1 MISLVIWQLNIEDG
15 EREFFM
21 YISTRGKN
29 DNFFAAEAIKAGI
42 AADGGLFVPTTV
54 PKVTADWLADL
65 IDLDYG
71 KRAFAILSLFLP
83 DYSDGELSSCIDA
96 AYTTDKFDN
105 AAIAPLVSVSDNK
118 FVLELW
124 HGPTSAFKDM
134 ALQILPHLLSKALSK
149 TNETAEI
156 VILTA
161 TSGDTGKAALEGFKD
176 VEQIKIIVFYPH
188 EGVSPIQR
196 MQMVTQTGSNVNVVA
211 VKGNFD
217 DTQTG
222 VKRIFNDVK
231 FNADLAVRGFQLSSA
246 NSINW
251 GRLAPQI
258 VYYFSAYADM
268 VRDGHLQLGQPVNF
282 VVPTG
287 NFGNILA
294 GYYAKLMGLPIAKL
308 ICASNSNNVLT
319 EFLQTGVYNRQRT
332 FHKTVSP
339 SMDILI
345 SSNLE
350 RLLYYITGGDT
361 SQVANWMAELNDS
374 GQYNVGE
381 HYLTAVQQIFWADC
395 VDDEQTLQV
404 IKAVYN
410 DHNYL
415 VDPHTAVAWQ
425 VGDRYREQTGDHTTQ
440 IIVSTASPF
449 KFNESVLS
457 AIEDSDCIREKNEF
471 EMLQQLSEISGY
483 SVPTALAALEN
494 EPVRHEMVCDKEE
507 MPAVIKQI
515 LNLGK

>member
-1 MISLVIWQLNIEDG
+1 
-15 EREFFM
+15 M
-21 YISTRGKN
+21 YISTRGGN
-29 DNFFAAEAIKAGI
+29 DSFASAEAIKAGL

-54 PKVTADWLADL
+54 PKIATQWLANL
-65 IDLDYG
+65 TNLDYG
-71 KRAFAILSLFLP
+71 KRALNILRLFLP
-83 DYSDGELSSCIDA
+83 DYSDAELGLCIEA
-96 AYTTDKFDN
+96 AYTTAKFND
-105 AAIAPLVSVSDNK
+105 AKIAPVVPIGADR

-134 ALQILPHLLSKALSK
+134 ALQILPQLLAKSLNK
-149 TNETAEI
+149 TNETAEV

-161 TSGDTGKAALEGFKD
+161 TSGDTGKAALEGFAD
-176 VEQIKIIVFYPH
+176 VNQIKIIVFYPDK
-188 EGVSPIQR
+188 GVSPIQR
-196 MQMVTQTGSNVNVVA
+196 MQMVTQAGSNVSVVA
-211 VKGNFD
+211 VRGNFD

-222 VKRIFNDVK
+222 VKNIFNNVE
-231 FNADLAVRGFQLSSA
+231 FNADLATQGYQLSSA

-268 VRDGHLQLGQPVNF
+268 VHDGHLQLGQPVNF

-294 GYYAKLMGLPIAKL
+294 GYFAKTMGLPIGKL

-319 EFLQTGVYNRQRT
+319 EFLQTGVYNRKRP
-332 FHKTVSP
+332 FHKTMSP

-361 SQVANWMAELNDS
+361 LKVSHFMAQLNND

-381 HYLTAVQQIFWADC
+381 DYLAAIQHIFWADFI
-395 VDDEQTLQV
+395 DDTETLQQ
-404 IKAVYN
+404 IKTIY
-410 DHNYL
+410 DEFNYL
-415 VDPHTAVAWQ
+415 TDPHTAVAWR
-425 VGDRYREQTGDHTTQ
+425 VGDRYRQQTGDQTIQ

-449 KFNESVLS
+449 KFNESVLT
-457 AIEDSDCIREKNEF
+457 AIGNSNNIQGKNEF
-471 EMLQQLSEISGY
+471 QLLQQLSEISGCP
-483 SVPTALAALEN
+483 VPPALAALEN
-494 EPVRHEMVCDKEE
+494 EPIRHEMICDKED
-507 MPAVIKQI
+507 MSVVIRQI
-515 LNLGK
+515 LKSDR

>member
-1 MISLVIWQLNIEDG
+1 
-15 EREFFM
+15 M

-42 AADGGLFVPTTV
+42 AGDGGLFVPMLV
-54 PKVTADWLADL
+54 PQINQEFLESL
-65 IDLDYG
+65 IGIDYS
-71 KRAFAILSLFLP
+71 KRAFKILSLFLP
-83 DYSDGELSSCIDA
+83 DYSELELSQCIEA
-96 AYTTDKFDN
+96 AYTKEKFDDER
-105 AAIAPLVSVSDNK
+105 IAPLVPIGDGNFS
-118 FVLELW
+118 LELW

-134 ALQILPHLLSKALSK
+134 ALQILPQLLSKALSK
-149 TNETAEI
+149 TSESREI

-176 VEQIKIIVFYPH
+176 VAQIKIIVFYPYG
-188 EGVSPIQR
+188 GVSPIQR
-196 MQMVTQTGSNVNVVA
+196 MQMVTQTGSNVTVVA
-211 VKGNFD
+211 VRGNFD

-222 VKRIFNDVK
+222 VKNIFNDVK
-231 FNADLAVRGFQLSSA
+231 FNAELAVQGFQLSSA

-268 VRDGHLQLGQPVNF
+268 VKDGHIKMGQPVNF

-294 GYYAKLMGLPIAKL
+294 GYYAKLMGLPIGKL

-319 EFLQTGVYNRQRT
+319 DFLQTGIYNRQRS

-350 RLLYYITGGDT
+350 RLLYYITAGDT
-361 SQVANWMAELNDS
+361 AQVKKWMTELA
-374 GQYNVGE
+374 NVGE
-381 HYLTAVQQIFWADC
+381 YRIGAEYLATIQQIFWADY
-395 VDDEQTLQV
+395 VDDKETLEM
-404 IKAVYN
+404 IEGIYN
-410 DHNYL
+410 KYNYL
-415 VDPHTAVAWQ
+415 TDPHTAVAWE
-425 VGDRYREQTGDHTTQ
+425 VGKRYSHQTGDTTPQ

-449 KFNESVLS
+449 KFNESVLT
-457 AIEDSDCIREKNEF
+457 AIAKQDSIQGENEF
-471 EMLQQLSEISGY
+471 EMLQRLSALSGCP
-483 SVPTALAALEN
+483 VPPALAALEGEEIIHN
-494 EPVRHEMVCDKEE
+494 QVCDKEE
-507 MPAVIKQI
+507 MPALIKQV
-515 LNLGK
+515 LKSSKKL

>member
-1 MISLVIWQLNIEDG
+1 
-15 EREFFM
+15 M

-29 DNFFAAEAIKAGI
+29 DGFLAAEAIKIGI
-42 AADGGLFVPTTV
+42 AADGGLFVPMDIPKITTE
-54 PKVTADWLADL
+54 WLQNL
-65 IDLDYG
+65 TNLDYG
-71 KRAFAILSLFLP
+71 KRAFQILRLFLA
-83 DYSDGELSSCIDA
+83 DYSEEELTSCIEA
-96 AYTTDKFDN
+96 AYTTEKFDDSN
-105 AAIAPLVSVSDNK
+105 IAPIVKIGDRK
-118 FVLELW
+118 FSLELW

-134 ALQILPHLLSKALSK
+134 ALQILPHLLSKALTK
-149 TNETAEI
+149 TNEKAEI

-176 VEQIKIIVFYPH
+176 VKQIRIIVFYPH

-196 MQMVTQTGSNVNVVA
+196 LQMVTQLGSNVSVVA
-211 VKGNFD
+211 VRGNFD

-222 VKRIFNDVK
+222 VKHIFNDAK
-231 FNADLAVRGFQLSSA
+231 FNEELATSGFQFSSA

-268 VRDGHLQLGQPVNF
+268 LRDGHIKLGESVNF

-294 GYYAKLMGLPIAKL
+294 GYLAKKMGLPIGKL

-319 EFLQTGVYNRQRT
+319 DFLHTGVYNRKRP
-332 FHKTVSP
+332 FHKTTSP

-350 RLLYYITGGDT
+350 RLLYYITNGDT
-361 SQVANWMAELNDS
+361 AQVSSWMKELNDS
-374 GQYNVGE
+374 GQYNVGAE
-381 HYLTAVQQIFWADC
+381 YLAAIQQIFWADC
-395 VDDEQTLQV
+395 VDDHQTLEMIQ
-404 IKAVYN
+404 AVYN
-410 DHNYL
+410 EDHYL
-415 VDPHTAVAWQ
+415 TDPHTAVAFH
-425 VGDRYREQTGDHTTQ
+425 VGERYRQQTGDQTVQ

-457 AIEDSDCIREKNEF
+457 AIAKTDETAENDEF
-471 EMLQQLSEISGY
+471 VMLQQLSKISGWT
-483 SVPTALAALEN
+483 VPPALAALEQATIL
-494 EPVRHEMVCDKEE
+494 HQMVCDKEE
-507 MPAVIKQI
+507 MPTVIEKI
-515 LNLGK
+515 LGIHK